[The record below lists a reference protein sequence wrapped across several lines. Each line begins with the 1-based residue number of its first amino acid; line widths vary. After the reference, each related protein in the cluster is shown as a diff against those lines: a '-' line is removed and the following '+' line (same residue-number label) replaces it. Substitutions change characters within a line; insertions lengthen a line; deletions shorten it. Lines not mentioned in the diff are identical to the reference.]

1 MTIKNIFFTGFL
13 LLTLAACQ
21 KYNVEIQGNIKGADK
36 QQIYLDQLN
45 VEGIQTLDSVKTN
58 RKGQFSFR
66 TNISLPTFYTIRIG
80 KQQAITLLAEP
91 DQNIKI
97 SGELDQ
103 LKSNY
108 WVEGSEG
115 SLWIKVLNFQLNR
128 TQSALDSLKNV
139 YNALPESKEY
149 DAQRISVT
157 AEWDSV
163 LVNQV
168 NFSRNFIVQHAI
180 SPASYYALYQQINND
195 NFILSPETDLQSYKI
210 VLSSLLAMYPESQYT
225 KALNTHYEKIQ
236 KELQTQKM
244 RALILQS
251 ENSLPE
257 INLPDRNGN
266 PVSFNA
272 LKGKYI
278 ILDFTVLASPESEE
292 YIKALKTVYNK
303 FHPKGVEIYQV
314 CLDQN
319 KLLWEELVR
328 KYDIKWKCVRD
339 PEALKSKAA
348 RDFNIQQIPSNYIIN
363 KDFDIVGKNL
373 YGKRMEDRLQD
384 IINK

>member
-1 MTIKNIFFTGFL
+1 MMIKNIFFTGFI

-21 KYNVEIQGNIKGADK
+21 KYNVKIEGNIEGADK

-45 VEGIQTLDSVKTN
+45 VGGIETIDSARTN
-58 RKGQFSFR
+58 RAGQFSFKM
-66 TNISLPTFYTIRIG
+66 NVSLPTFYTIRIG

-91 DQNIKI
+91 DQKIKI
-97 SGELDQ
+97 NGALDQ

-115 SLWIKVLNFQLNR
+115 SLWIKLLNFQLNR
-128 TQSALDSLKNV
+128 TQSALESLRNV
-139 YNALPESKEY
+139 YNALPENKEY
-149 DAQRISVT
+149 DIQRTTVA

-163 LVNQV
+163 LINQV
-168 NFSRNFIVQHAI
+168 RFSRNFIVQHAI
-180 SPASYYALYQQINND
+180 SPASYYALYQKINND
-195 NFILSPETDLQSYKI
+195 NFILTPETDLQSYKI

-225 KALNTHYEKIQ
+225 KALNAHYEKIQ
-236 KELQTQKM
+236 KDLQAQKM
-244 RALILQS
+244 RALILHS

-257 INLPDRNGN
+257 INLPDINGN
-266 PVSFNA
+266 LVSFNA

-278 ILDFTVLASPESEE
+278 ILDFTVLASPESGE
-292 YIKALKTVYNK
+292 YIKALQAVYNK
-303 FHPKGVEIYQV
+303 FHHKGVEIYQV

-348 RDFNIQQIPSNYIIN
+348 RDFNIQEIPSNYIIN
-363 KDFDIVGKNL
+363 KDFDIAGKNL